1 MRNSRDVEKPTDIT
15 ERDQNS
21 ANASTITGNIIKRQ
35 RTAASLDI
43 HTDFFDLLL
52 KHLDDMENWA
62 AWAEFNRDLNTLR
75 NYKRFKNRVS
85 NMNSFE
91 FGAGKDLW
99 RAFDNCCA
107 IVVGKYEGNAKSK
120 LDKITL
126 NINKGFTG
134 GAIAFRFNTALKQ
147 LLSLPAFWSD
157 ASADQLLLYQTNPV
171 GNFIAWKW
179 AMQNLPGFSKRWQ
192 SRQVGDTRLMDTDM
206 DWKLW
211 RNKYMKYINRG
222 GMLANA
228 FVDAVTVASGAKA
241 VYETK
246 KRRFAR
252 CCYQLQRKPAE

>member
-1 MRNSRDVEKPTDIT
+1 
-15 ERDQNS
+15 
-21 ANASTITGNIIKRQ
+21 
-35 RTAASLDI
+35 
-43 HTDFFDLLL
+43 
-52 KHLDDMENWA
+52 
-62 AWAEFNRDLNTLR
+62 
-75 NYKRFKNRVS
+75 
-85 NMNSFE
+85 MNSFE

-99 RAFDNCCA
+99 KAFDNCCA
-107 IVVGKYEGNAKSK
+107 IVAGVYEGNAKSK

-192 SRQVGDTRLMDTDM
+192 SRQVGDTRLMDTDL

-211 RNKYMKYINRG
+211 RNKYMKYLSRG

-246 KRRFAR
+246 KRRYKSIGYNVQLRLATLAMQRLLKRETSAKHCKMQPSATTAASRVVRVVSLAR
-252 CCYQLQRKPAE
+252 CKLIAPS